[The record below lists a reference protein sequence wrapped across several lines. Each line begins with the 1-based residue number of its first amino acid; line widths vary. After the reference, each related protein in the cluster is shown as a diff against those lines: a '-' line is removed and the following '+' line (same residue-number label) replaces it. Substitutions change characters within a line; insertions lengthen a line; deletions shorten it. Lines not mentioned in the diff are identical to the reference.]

1 MIKGCFCGFVLVFL
15 AGKVLHW
22 FLFCCSFM
30 SSLRAGLGNIDPLA
44 LCHIDLCRKISCL
57 NKTRQGILGMQPCTF
72 ECLHFPS
79 FIGES
84 EFKIEL
90 HNQLFFTIDSRFQSN
105 KLEWTPQPFSK
116 QCDSKHFCKTYNR

>member
-44 LCHIDLCRKISCL
+44 LCHIDLCGKISCL
-57 NKTRQGILGMQPCTF
+57 NKTRQGILGMQPCRRAHLSACIF
-72 ECLHFPS
+72 LYLLEKVNSKSSCRF
-79 FIGES
+79 GC
-84 EFKIEL
+84 
-90 HNQLFFTIDSRFQSN
+90 QMVFTIDNVSKAINQNGLHNHFQN
-105 KLEWTPQPFSK
+105 I
-116 QCDSKHFCKTYNR
+116 